1 MSRAINPTISKRQVG
16 LDFHHRFVF
25 LSFRAVSCLTEKS
38 DYRHNKPLRNRTH
51 FVVHSR
57 QARESN
63 KQTLRLQEVGTDTTE
78 TQYQVVSMKTRAL
91 L

>member
-16 LDFHHRFVF
+16 FIIVSSFCLFERFLV
-25 LSFRAVSCLTEKS
+25 RKS
-38 DYRHNKPLRNRTH
+38 RTTDTTNHYGTGLH

-78 TQYQVVSMKTRAL
+78 TQYQEVSMKTRAL